1 MTSDPLAR
9 VRLSCKATV
18 AGEELEV
25 SLVVVQPVY
34 DDPEARKLV
43 EKQLR
48 LALMDKILEK
58 WAPVIR
64 VRR

>member
-1 MTSDPLAR
+1 MTQYGNQL
-9 VRLSCKATV
+9 RLSCKAVV

-25 SLVVVQPVY
+25 SMSVAEPVY

-58 WAPVIR
+58 WTPV
-64 VRR
+64 VKVQG